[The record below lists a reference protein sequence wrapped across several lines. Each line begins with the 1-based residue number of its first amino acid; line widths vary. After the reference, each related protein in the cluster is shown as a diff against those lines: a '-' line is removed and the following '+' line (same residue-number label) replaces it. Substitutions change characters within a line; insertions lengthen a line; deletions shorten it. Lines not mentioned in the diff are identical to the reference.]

1 MLNGASILNG
11 RFSGLPFRYILLSCL
26 FLILLLL
33 LIIQAL
39 PNRPHGFPVL
49 LSKPDILRPTD
60 LAGSPRE
67 WKPWDDQAPPAHEPI
82 GLGTLRDVREAN
94 FYRGGTSTI
103 EDSHPKHSIYDPYPS
118 YNSQSWRRLWKGTFH
133 ACQGPRGT
141 TLDRRNPEDMVLAYR
156 GTQKGNN
163 QTDLDSLKA
172 LTAYS
177 DFPYPMFGSYSALGL
192 DGSSCT
198 TRFSRLGAYGYD
210 DLDAPA
216 RAKWDR
222 VNWGALQSQCR
233 KRNSDRYISP
243 AEQRRIKDTLPLKQ
257 TTPPDN
263 NDKQHSSKV
272 KERAAVILRA
282 WHDMTW
288 TENTKQYI
296 RSLVMELSLHSG
308 AEYEIFLLTHVKDNE
323 IPLHTADAAQHLK
336 DQFIPRE
343 FWDMTVF
350 FNEETLKSWYPKVQ
364 EHLPLYQHLQ
374 PVQIFSTLLPEFDY
388 VWQLEMD
395 ARFTG
400 HAYHFLERAAAF
412 AKKQPRKYLWERN
425 AHFYI
430 PGAHDTYEVF
440 KQNIDKAMVGK
451 PSVWGPAPPSHAWKQ
466 TQTPIGPIPPVP
478 RPEDDN
484 YTWGVDEEADL
495 ITFLPHFD
503 SAETTW
509 VFNNVLFDLPPDTP
523 RRVSPVTMGRYS
535 RLLLGAI
542 HEAQSTAGLAV
553 VSEMT
558 APSFALWHGL
568 KAVHVPHPIYAD
580 GKWMPKEIDRI
591 VNKGSAEK
599 MNGGSDSIWNWDH
612 KFDHILYR
620 MSYMFTSQ
628 AAEDFYR
635 RWLGYEV
642 DMGQYT
648 DGSFHQDPQGRNWF
662 DGGEL
667 REDLYGPLC
676 FPPMLLHPVKN
687 TGLKKGPP
695 MAVPV

>member
-1 MLNGASILNG
+1 MLNGASIMNG
-11 RFSGLPFRYILLSCL
+11 RFSGLPFRYILLSGL
-26 FLILLLL
+26 FLVLLLL
-33 LIIQAL
+33 LIVQAL

-60 LAGSPRE
+60 LAGSARE
-67 WKPWDDQAPPAHEPI
+67 WKPRDDQAPPAHEPI
-82 GLGTLRDVREAN
+82 GLGTLRDVREGK
-94 FYRGGTSTI
+94 FYLGGTSNI
-103 EDSHPKHSIYDPYPS
+103 EENSHLKPAIYDPYPK
-118 YNSQSWRRLWKGTFH
+118 YNSEAWRRSWKGTFH

-141 TLDRRNPEDMVLAYR
+141 TLDRRNPDDMVLAYR
-156 GTQKGNN
+156 GTQK
-163 QTDLDSLKA
+163 
-172 LTAYS
+172 
-177 DFPYPMFGSYSALGL
+177 DFPYPMFGSYNALAL

-198 TRFSRLGAYGYD
+198 TRFSRLGAYGYNEP
-210 DLDAPA
+210 DAPA
-216 RAKWDR
+216 RVNWDT
-222 VNWGALQSQCR
+222 VNWGTLQSQCL
-233 KRNSDRYISP
+233 KMNADRYITP
-243 AEQRRIKDTLPLKQ
+243 TKLRRFKDTLPLKK
-257 TTPPDN
+257 TMPPD
-263 NDKQHSSKV
+263 DIDGQSSSRV
-272 KERAAVILRA
+272 KKRTAVILRA

-288 TENTKQYI
+288 TENTKEYI

-323 IPLHTADAAQHLK
+323 IPLYTAEAAQPLK
-336 DQFIPRE
+336 DQFIPPE

-350 FNEETLKSWYPKVQ
+350 FNEETLKSWYPKVE

-374 PVQIFSTLLPEFDY
+374 PVQIFSHLLPEFDY
-388 VWQLEMD
+388 IWQLEMD

-400 HAYHFLERAAAF
+400 HAYHFLEQSAAF

-430 PGAHDTYEVF
+430 PGAHDTYETF
-440 KQNIDKAMVGK
+440 KQTIDKAMVGK
-451 PSVWGPAPPSHAWKQ
+451 PSIWGPSPPSLPAWQQ
-466 TQTPIGPIPPVP
+466 TQTPLGPTPPVP

-484 YTWGVDEEADL
+484 YTWGVNEEADL

-509 VFNNVLFDLPPDTP
+509 VFNDVLFDLPLDTP

-542 HEAQSTAGLAV
+542 HEAQTTAGLAV

-568 KAVHVPHPIYAD
+568 KAVYVPHPIYAD
-580 GKWMPKEIDRI
+580 GKWMPKEMDRI
-591 VNKGSAEK
+591 VNKGPVEK
-599 MNGGSDSIWNWDH
+599 MNGGPDSIWNWDH
-612 KFDHILYR
+612 KFDHVLYR
-620 MSYMFTSQ
+620 LSYMFTSQ

-635 RWLGYEV
+635 RWLGFAV
-642 DMGQYT
+642 DGGQYT

-662 DGGEL
+662 DGGDL

-687 TGLKKGPP
+687 TDLKKGTA